1 MNFKKYLKEREE
13 MFNGIPLDLEKDGE
27 IEEELEKPSN
37 PFGNYL
43 NEELKSS
50 LGALGKDL
58 IEAIYKYATEEY
70 VSEDDFT
77 SEDEQIKYNNTIR
90 NKVSESY
97 GDSLTELLRNI
108 AIFIMNTKSS
118 MTK

>member
-27 IEEELEKPSN
+27 IDVEEKPSN
-37 PFGNYL
+37 PFGDYL
-43 NEELKSS
+43 NEELKTS
-50 LGALGKDL
+50 LGTLGKDL

-70 VSEDDFT
+70 VSEDNFV